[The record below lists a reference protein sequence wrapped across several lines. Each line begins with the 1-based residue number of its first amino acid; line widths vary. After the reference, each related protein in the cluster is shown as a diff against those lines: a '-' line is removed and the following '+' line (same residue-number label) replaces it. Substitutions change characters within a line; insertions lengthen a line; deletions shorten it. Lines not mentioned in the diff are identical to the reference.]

1 MGRASS
7 ISVSAQRTTPRS
19 DELSHYFSA
28 VYSEALW
35 HSPCHSLSDDMAT
48 TYIVPRG
55 NDPVLLSLARAG
67 NRQAFT
73 DLTSSFDAT
82 IYRVALRI
90 TGNAADAEDV
100 RQQTLMKAFAHFDQF
115 RDGFR
120 FAAWIT
126 QIAANESVSLLR
138 RRRDSQVF
146 AWEDMGPSDAEGAH
160 PEPRSKKENPE
171 QIYARVEKRRIIADA
186 LAELD
191 PSLRSV
197 CLLRDVENLSTEE
210 TAEQLGLTPQT
221 VRTRL
226 FRGRLKFAS
235 GFAAFSR
242 SPIAELT
249 DALPGPAF
257 GD

>member
-1 MGRASS
+1 
-7 ISVSAQRTTPRS
+7 
-19 DELSHYFSA
+19 
-28 VYSEALW
+28 
-35 HSPCHSLSDDMAT
+35 MAT
-48 TYIVPRG
+48 TYIQPRG

-67 NRQAFT
+67 NREAFT

-146 AWEDMGPSDAEGAH
+146 AWEDMGPADAEGAH

-226 FRGRLKFAS
+226 FRGRLKLRERL
-235 GFAAFSR
+235 R
-242 SPIAELT
+242 SFFVQADPELV